1 MKDMYT
7 IVGTNIPEENRFITI
22 SDFKWCMRS
31 GGEVEFLWNDKT
43 YNIVHDPDGIV
54 IYEAHIGETECKYQT
69 ADELL
74 EYLVGG
80 NRLRDVITQVEVIYR
95 TI

>member
-1 MKDMYT
+1 MITSNGYDEDK
-7 IVGTNIPEENRFITI
+7 FSTI
-22 SDFKWCMRS
+22 SDFKWCMRAH
-31 GGEVEFLWNDKT
+31 GEVEFLWNDKT

-54 IYEAHIGETECKYQT
+54 IYEAHKGETECKYQT

-80 NRLRDVITQVEVIYR
+80 DRLRDVITQVEVIYR